1 MPLKNLVVLALAAMV
16 SLTCYFAAARNRYA
30 NLFAEIV
37 ELVDREHLQRPGRD
51 ELFDDAITGMLSDL
65 DEHSV
70 YLADRDLEM
79 FDENIEQQFGGVGM
93 YVEADPVSGYLMV
106 TVPMPDTPAFRAGLR
121 AHDLITAIDGQST
134 HGRTRPECIEQM
146 RGKVGASVSLS
157 VRKTTGETSEISLV
171 REIIPVSSV
180 FGDTTN
186 PDGTRNFV
194 LARYP
199 RLGYLRIDQFGV
211 RTVDE
216 FRAALTSVAGSIDGL
231 IIDLRQNS
239 GGPLSAAVDICD
251 MFLDEGKTIVETR
264 GRDRKLVSRHVSQT
278 GTLVPADLPVAV
290 LVNRNS
296 ASASEI
302 VAACLQDHGRAVII
316 GERSYGKGT
325 VQNVYNLQRDRS
337 AVKLTT
343 ANYWPPSGRCI
354 DKHDPTA
361 AATGIWGVPPSPG
374 FEIEMTEEE
383 DLALY
388 RQRQAR
394 EISGLTG
401 DGEASPADPAVEPPS
416 QRQPAGDDPQDS
428 ENAGLQAQANEALPS
443 EDTPQLPLIDRPLE
457 RAIQWLREQP
467 APGTPL
473 AAPVASRAS

>member
-1 MPLKNLVVLALAAMV
+1 MPLKNLVILALAAIV

-37 ELVDREHLQRPGRD
+37 ELVDREHLQKPGRD
-51 ELFDDAITGMLSDL
+51 ELFDDAINGMLSDL

-70 YLADRDLEM
+70 YLADRELRM
-79 FDENIEQQFGGVGM
+79 FDENIEQEFGGVGM
-93 YVEADPVSGYLMV
+93 YVEADPESGYLMV

-121 AHDLITAIDGQST
+121 ARDLITAIDGEST
-134 HGRTRPECIEQM
+134 HGRTRPDCIEQM
-146 RGKVGASVSLS
+146 RGQVGTS
-157 VRKTTGETSEISLV
+157 VRLDIRKTSGETAELSLL
-171 REIIPVSSV
+171 REDIPVSSV

-186 PDGTRNFV
+186 PDGTRNYV
-194 LARYP
+194 LAEYP
-199 RLGYLRIDQFGV
+199 RLGYLRIDQFGI

-216 FRAALTSVAGSIDGL
+216 FRTALTVIAGSIDGL
-231 IIDLRQNS
+231 VIDLRQNS

-251 MFLDEGKTIVETR
+251 MFLDDGKTIVETR
-264 GRDRKLVSRHVSQT
+264 GRDRKLVSRHVAQAGMLT
-278 GTLVPADLPVAV
+278 PADMPVAV

-361 AATGIWGVPPSPG
+361 EATGIWGVPPSPG
-374 FEIEMTEEE
+374 FGIEMTEEE
-383 DLALY
+383 VLALF
-388 RQRQAR
+388 RQRQLR
-394 EISGLTG
+394 EISGLIG
-401 DGEASPADPAVEPPS
+401 DEAGLRAG
-416 QRQPAGDDPQDS
+416 PAGDPAAD
-428 ENAGLQAQANEALPS
+428 AGEQPS
-443 EDTPQLPLIDRPLE
+443 EDTLQLPLIDRPLQ
-457 RAIQWLREQP
+457 RAIQWLKEQP